1 MTTTDQ
7 IDSNDEWP
15 DAIGPERKE
24 DSGLRPA
31 DGHGINTEEP
41 HHNPEKADLGGGI
54 NPLEAR
60 SGRRSSP
67 LNLDR
72 QTRVDYFCLSRQSWH
87 SPF

>member
-41 HHNPEKADLGGGI
+41 HHNPEKADLGGGGSTHWRHGRGAG
-54 NPLEAR
+54 PAR
-60 SGRRSSP
+60 
-67 LNLDR
+67 
-72 QTRVDYFCLSRQSWH
+72 
-87 SPF
+87 

>member
-41 HHNPEKADLGGGI
+41 HHNPGGGASTHWRHGRGAG
-54 NPLEAR
+54 PAR
-60 SGRRSSP
+60 
-67 LNLDR
+67 
-72 QTRVDYFCLSRQSWH
+72 
-87 SPF
+87 